1 MLASSNLSK
10 AYIETANFVNVDSH
24 APPAWYQE
32 MTKKSGVNWVHRS
45 STGRLSRPGLVFLT
59 SKGEYMCTLTGVFN
73 NYTHALNLIR
83 EVKVLNQDTADR
95 VSQTFRSCPGSQ
107 I

>member
-10 AYIETANFVNVDSH
+10 AYIETANFVNVDSN
-24 APPAWYQE
+24 APPVWYRE
-32 MTKKSGVNWVHRS
+32 MTKKSGVNWVLS
-45 STGRLSRPGLVFLT
+45 GSGGRLYRPSLVFLT
-59 SKGEYMCTLTGVFN
+59 NKGEYMCTLTGVFN

>member
-10 AYIETANFVNVDSH
+10 AYIETANFVNVDASI
-24 APPAWYQE
+24 PPDWYQK
-32 MTKKSGVNWVHRS
+32 MTKQSGVNWMRGGP
-45 STGRLSRPGLVFLT
+45 TGPLYRPGLVFLT
-59 SKGEYMCTLTGVFN
+59 NTGEYMCTLTGVFN

-83 EVKVLNQDTADR
+83 EVKVLNQDAAVR
-95 VSQTFRSCPGSQ
+95 VSQEFRDCPGSQ

>member
-24 APPAWYQE
+24 APPVWYQE
-32 MTKKSGVNWVHRS
+32 MTKKSGVDWMPSGPR
-45 STGRLSRPGLVFLT
+45 GDLYRPGLVFLT
-59 SKGEYMCTLTGVFN
+59 NKGEYMCTLTGVFN

-83 EVKVLNQDTADR
+83 EVKVLNRDTADR
-95 VSQTFRSCPGSQ
+95 VSNEFRDCPGSQ
-107 I
+107 T

>member
-10 AYIETANFVNVDSH
+10 TYIETANFVNVDSS
-24 APPAWYQE
+24 APPAWYGE
-32 MTKKSGVNWVHRS
+32 MTRASGVNWMHS
-45 STGRLSRPGLVFLT
+45 SPRGDLYRPGLVFLT
-59 SKGEYMCTLTGVFN
+59 HKGEYMCTLTGIFN

-83 EVKVLNQDTADR
+83 EVKVLSQDTAER
-95 VSQTFRSCPGSQ
+95 VPPKFRDCPGSQ